1 MSGEKTTTHDEDVR
15 KAPDGKQEKI
25 KEKNIKVNEK
35 ERVVLEHHRS
45 EELEI
50 QREPLEVGWD
60 AVVIMPHGLREA
72 EHDKDRKVFAVE
84 DLDEWHESFF
94 KI

>member
-1 MSGEKTTTHDEDVR
+1 MKMSGSLLMENK
-15 KAPDGKQEKI
+15 KKI
-25 KEKNIKVNEK
+25 KEKNFEVNEK

-45 EELEI
+45 EELKI

-60 AVVIMPHGLREA
+60 AMVMMPHGLRKT

-84 DLDEWHESFF
+84 DLDE
-94 KI
+94 